1 MNSTILRTPV
11 ALNAWIMEGYTIS
24 MGKWK
29 LPPKI
34 KILEALGSIG
44 DGRIVIKG
52 NTARVQSSSGRKW
65 YDVSYDPHKQ
75 AIMSND
81 NGSYW
86 QGYLGYPAIA
96 FLMQSKIINYDSKYA
111 KALAGIPW
119 KDLNTRFK
127 NNYAKTEAEVKSIVA
142 ERGMSSVELS
152 RSVDGIYKQIKKL
165 SPKELGK
172 RMRPPD
178 GY

>member
-1 MNSTILRTPV
+1 M
-11 ALNAWIMEGYTIS
+11 MEGYTVT

-34 KILEALGSIG
+34 KILEALGSMG
-44 DGRIVIKG
+44 DGRIVAKE
-52 NTARVQSSSGRKW
+52 NAARVQSSSGRKW
-65 YDVSYDPHKQ
+65 YDVSYDPSEQ

-86 QGYLGYPAIA
+86 LGYLGYPAIA
-96 FLMQSKIINYDSKYA
+96 FLMQKKIICYDYKYA
-111 KALAGIPW
+111 KALAGIHW

-127 NNYAKTEAEVKSIVA
+127 NDYAKTEAEIKNIVTQ
-142 ERGMSSVELS
+142 RGISDVELS
-152 RSVDGIYKQIKKL
+152 KAVDDIYERIKTL
-165 SPKELGK
+165 SLKELGK
-172 RMRPPD
+172 RVKPPR